1 MHYSKTDSLYLQLKH
16 DIVHGKL
23 PQNTALKQTLLAE
36 RYGVSRIPIRDTLQ
50 RLKNDGWLSNHGKS
64 SVMIRP
70 LNSSDAEDLY
80 LMRLHLEPMLLGH
93 AIPNINFETLGKAQD
108 ILLKLKSSE
117 PRDILQQGELNW
129 QFHRCLYLPAD
140 RPALFDTVTQLHQL
154 CARYIGFQEM
164 ELDYLSHSQNEHE
177 ALLTALR
184 EDERQKANKV
194 LTEHIR
200 IAGEQLVRY
209 LKQSL

>member
-117 PRDILQQGELNW
+117 PRD
-129 QFHRCLYLPAD
+129 

-184 EDERQKANKV
+184 EDDRQKANKV